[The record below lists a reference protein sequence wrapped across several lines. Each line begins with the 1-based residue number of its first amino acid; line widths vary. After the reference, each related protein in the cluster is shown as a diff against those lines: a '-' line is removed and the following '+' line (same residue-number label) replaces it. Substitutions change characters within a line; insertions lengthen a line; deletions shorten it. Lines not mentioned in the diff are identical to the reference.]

1 MFDKNFFI
9 MDNYPAVDTP
19 PTIDFQKGLKPIQDE
34 YKKAYISGTHDDI
47 EFFKHF
53 ELYGY
58 DYFKKCELIYN
69 HKVLDLRDKIKDN
82 VKYRDY
88 LKKIK
93 VKIRFEELVSDAIKQ
108 TFYFLE
114 K

>member
-1 MFDKNFFI
+1 
-9 MDNYPAVDTP
+9 MDDYPVVDTP
-19 PTIDFQKGLKPIQDE
+19 PTIDFQKRLKPIQDE
-34 YKKAYISGTHDDI
+34 YKRACISGIHDDK

-58 DYFKKCELIYN
+58 DYLKKCELIYN
-69 HKVLDLRDKIKDN
+69 HKVLNLRDNIKYDS
-82 VKYRDY
+82 KHKEY
-88 LKKIK
+88 LDKPK
-93 VKIRFEELVSDAIKQ
+93 VNIRFLELISDAIKQ